1 MIYSVQIKIFLKSK
15 ISKNKINTFV
25 HFEEKNTSTTKQINN
40 EKYFGQKP
48 NKNPFP
54 QCC

>member
-1 MIYSVQIKIFLKSK
+1 MLRELWYIVYKLRFFY
-15 ISKNKINTFV
+15 NTFV

-54 QCC
+54 QYC

>member
-1 MIYSVQIKIFLKSK
+1 MIYSVQIKIFL
-15 ISKNKINTFV
+15 NTFV

-40 EKYFGQKP
+40 EIFFGQKP

-54 QCC
+54 QYC